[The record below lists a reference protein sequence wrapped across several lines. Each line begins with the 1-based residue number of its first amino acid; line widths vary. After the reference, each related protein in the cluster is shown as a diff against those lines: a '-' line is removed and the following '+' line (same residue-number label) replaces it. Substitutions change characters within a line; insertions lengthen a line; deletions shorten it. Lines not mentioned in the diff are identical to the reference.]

1 MFNNGGHNHVIQNNI
16 FALSA
21 NQAMWPYFEKRPNTF
36 RRNIVYLTQGALFI
50 PYGENSLNDRVAAKQ
65 SLGEWDWNLYWHTGG
80 ADQLHFYRSSF
91 ALWQE
96 LNLDKHSLIE
106 DPLFVNS
113 KVADFGLQPNSPAA
127 KIDFRAIDIRHV
139 GLYGEPSWIR
149 QVGHSNCVPAPLPAS
164 HSR

>member
-1 MFNNGGHNHVIQNNI
+1 MFASPKSVQHEAG
-16 FALSA
+16 
-21 NQAMWPYFEKRPNTF
+21 
-36 RRNIVYLTQGALFI
+36 RNVDAGQVHADRAHEQTGRCLVAAPKQDGAI
-50 PYGENSLNDRVAAKQ
+50 HRVAAKQ